1 VNEESRPSQRLP
13 DKWNAACEPSAR
25 LGDRRAWAR
34 TVRSLSDDELVDC
47 VRAQIAVER
56 AVNTYRSSAAPPV
69 RFDVP
74 A

>member
-1 VNEESRPSQRLP
+1 MNEESRPSRRLS
-13 DKWNAACEPSAR
+13 DNWNAACEPSGR
-25 LGDRRAWAR
+25 LGDRLAWSRA
-34 TVRSLSDDELVDC
+34 VRGFTDEELVDC

-74 A
+74 G

>member
-1 VNEESRPSQRLP
+1 VNGRSRPSRRLP
-13 DKWNAACEPSAR
+13 DNSNAVCEPSAR
-25 LGDRRAWAR
+25 LGDQLAWSR
-34 TVRSLSDDELVDC
+34 VVRGFTDEELVDC
-47 VRAQIAVER
+47 VRAQVAVER